1 MTFNYLTDA
10 AIQSFINAALAEDLG
25 SGDHSTLASV
35 PANAIRRARLI
46 VKSEGVI
53 AGIELAH
60 HIFSTV
66 NPLLK
71 MEIYIPDGTKVKFGD
86 IAFEVY
92 GPAQAILSAERLVL
106 NCMQRMSAIAT
117 KTEQLSSLIAHTNT
131 RLLDTRK
138 TTPNFR
144 LCEKWAV
151 TIGGGHNHRFGL
163 FDMVMLKDNH
173 VDFAGG
179 VEAAIDATKAYL
191 IANKLDLQI
200 EIETRNLAEVAR
212 VLKHGGVHRI
222 MVDNFSLADTL
233 AAVKLV
239 NGAFEIEASGG
250 ITETSIVQIA
260 ETGVNYISSGAL
272 THSAG
277 SLDMSLKAI
286 AE

>member
-1 MTFNYLTDA
+1 MAYNYLTDA
-10 AIQSFINAALAEDLG
+10 AIQTFINSALAEDIG
-25 SGDHSTLASV
+25 NGDHSTLSAV
-35 PANAIRRARLI
+35 PADAYRKAKLI
-46 VKSEGVI
+46 VKSEGII

-60 HIFSTV
+60 HIFATV
-66 NPLLK
+66 DPSLK
-71 MEIYIPDGTKVKFGD
+71 MEIFIPDGSSVKYGD

-92 GPAQAILSAERLVL
+92 GPAQSILTSERLVL

-117 KTEQLSSLIAHTNT
+117 KTHTLAKLIAHTNT

-173 VDFAGG
+173 VDFVGS

-191 IANKLDLQI
+191 SANNLDLKI
-200 EIETRNLAEVAR
+200 EIETRNLDEVAR

-222 MVDNFSLADTL
+222 MVDNFSIADT
-233 AAVKLV
+233 AKAVQLV

-250 ITETSIVQIA
+250 ITETTIVQVA

>member
-1 MTFNYLTDA
+1 MAYNYLTDA
-10 AIQSFINAALAEDLG
+10 AIQSFINSALAEDIG
-25 SGDHSTLASV
+25 NGDHSTLSAV
-35 PANAIRRARLI
+35 PSDAYRRAKLI
-46 VKSEGVI
+46 VKSEGII

-66 NPLLK
+66 DPSLK
-71 MEIYIPDGTKVKFGD
+71 MEIFIPDGSSVKYGD

-92 GPAQAILSAERLVL
+92 GPAQSILTSERLVL

-117 KTEQLSSLIAHTNT
+117 KTSSLSKLIAHTNT
-131 RLLDTRK
+131 KLLDTRK

-173 VDFAGG
+173 VDFVGS

-191 IANKLDLQI
+191 SANNLDLKI
-200 EIETRNLAEVAR
+200 EIETRNLDEVAR
-212 VLKHGGVHRI
+212 VLKHGGIHRI
-222 MVDNFSLADTL
+222 MVDNFSIADT
-233 AAVKLV
+233 AKAVQLV

-250 ITETSIVQIA
+250 ITETTIVQVA
-260 ETGVNYISSGAL
+260 ETGVDFISSGAL

-277 SLDMSLKAI
+277 SLDMSLKAV